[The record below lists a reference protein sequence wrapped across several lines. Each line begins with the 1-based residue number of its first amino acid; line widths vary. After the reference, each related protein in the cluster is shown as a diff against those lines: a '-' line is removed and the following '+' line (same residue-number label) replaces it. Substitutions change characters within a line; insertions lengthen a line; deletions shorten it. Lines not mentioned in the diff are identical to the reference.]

1 MKREYNKPEEVI
13 NWNMSEALC
22 QDINKDVSMTSRL
35 LTLHQYHTAVHIMYS
50 RLSFLSAYIIEHLG
64 QERMDDIAALIKK
77 ITETEMKL
85 KVEQSRPQTL
95 NCKVRQHKLNMLYCE
110 DSQKLNSL
118 FGKALK
124 ELGLLFS
131 TEFIDDRPS
140 IFKN

>member
-1 MKREYNKPEEVI
+1 MKREYNKPEEKI

-50 RLSFLSAYIIEHLG
+50 RLSFLSAYIVEHLG
-64 QERMDDIAALIKK
+64 QERMTEIETIIKK
-77 ITETEMKL
+77 ITDLEMKL
-85 KVEQSRPQTL
+85 KVEQTRPQTI
-95 NCKVRQHKLNMLYCE
+95 NCKMRQHKYNMQYCE
-110 DSQKLNSL
+110 DSQKLNSM